1 MILFAERDNLRVG
14 GEERREPMDL
24 NAGHTRAD
32 GRRVS
37 GQGAVHRA
45 LSSSGAHFQHAAFR
59 GGSIAWRIDSRV
71 DQCESGCIA
80 HIEERVN
87 KTKLYLLLLGGTF
100 LLVTPALRAEE
111 PVPWQFSVTPYVW
124 LPHIDAQLGFESE
137 GSGGSTVDMS
147 DVLKHLTGAFF
158 LNATAHKGRW
168 GAGFDFV
175 YCELSKTDSKV
186 TEVVGPGGGAI
197 PINAGTESGLTGY
210 MVSLTGSYALSP
222 SNPAQAELIGGVRYT
237 HIGAT
242 LDWSFTTDID
252 TLPRT
257 GSASTGV
264 DLWDGIV
271 GVRGNAKLGESAWFV
286 PYYLDAGTG
295 TSTFTWQ
302 AVAGIGYSFHW
313 GDLLFVYRYL
323 SFEQGSSGDVKRLS
337 FAGPALGATFR
348 F

>member
-1 MILFAERDNLRVG
+1 MSGTRRHNRSKFA
-14 GEERREPMDL
+14 P
-24 NAGHTRAD
+24 NAR
-32 GRRVS
+32 
-37 GQGAVHRA
+37 
-45 LSSSGAHFQHAAFR
+45 L
-59 GGSIAWRIDSRV
+59 
-71 DQCESGCIA
+71 
-80 HIEERVN
+80 
-87 KTKLYLLLLGGTF
+87 KLLLLGAGLA
-100 LLVTPALRAEE
+100 LLTPAVRADEA
-111 PVPWQFSVTPYVW
+111 VPWQFSVTPYVW
-124 LPHIDAQLGFESE
+124 LPSVDAQLGFEGE
-137 GSGGSTVDMS
+137 GSGGSTADMS

-158 LNATAHKGRW
+158 LNGTARKGRW

-175 YCELSKTDSKV
+175 YCDLSKTDSKV
-186 TEVVGPGGGAI
+186 TEVVGPGGGQI
-197 PINAGTESGLTGY
+197 PVNAGTQSGLTGY

-222 SNPAQAELIGGVRYT
+222 ANPTQIELIGGLRYT

-257 GSASTGV
+257 GSAATAV
-264 DLWDGIV
+264 DLWDAIV
-271 GVRGNAKLGESAWFV
+271 GIRGNATLGESAWFV

-323 SFEQGSSGDVKRLS
+323 SYEQGGHSDVQRLS
-337 FAGPALGATFR
+337 FSGPALGATFR